1 MTGLCMSTD
10 MGDEKGDPEKREMSP
25 KCKGPGA
32 GCLQPSQ
39 QGGRVRGNELRKITQ
54 AVEAMPRMCFSF

>member
-10 MGDEKGDPEKREMSP
+10 MDDEKDDPEKGEMSP

-39 QGGRVRGNELRKITQ
+39 QGERVGGNEVRKIPQ

>member
-1 MTGLCMSTD
+1 MTGLSVSTD
-10 MGDEKGDPEKREMSP
+10 MDDEKGHPEKREMSP

-39 QGGRVRGNELRKITQ
+39 QGGRVGGNEVRKITK
-54 AVEAMPRMCFSF
+54 ALEAMPRMCFSF